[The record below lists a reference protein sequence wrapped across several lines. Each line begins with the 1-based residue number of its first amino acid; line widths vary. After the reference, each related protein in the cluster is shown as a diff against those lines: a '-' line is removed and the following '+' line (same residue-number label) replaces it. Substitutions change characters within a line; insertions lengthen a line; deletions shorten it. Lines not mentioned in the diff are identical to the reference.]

1 MSFKRGFPIW
11 NIGPYPSVFAAV
23 FWCFSLVIGLRD
35 DTKITARN
43 SGEKASKD
51 GSIHQPNEDQTVVQR
66 PKTNPLPSGLRVPPP
81 PPSIPL
87 KEAMGETAS
96 APEASPSPSFR
107 TPIDET
113 GETGGSSPPTPVLPV
128 SSRADAEPQH
138 LAPVDTDYADD
149 VYTPAPTSNPVVEA
163 LVANGLY
170 LEDGGDG
177 LHSLTCPWVSEHPPE
192 ASSQADYLEP
202 DFGRPIGRFRC
213 AHKHAETR
221 DAQCLIDHLGIGPD
235 AARAKAVV
243 YMQTGETY
251 RAVAAS
257 ERVLAIAARYFNATG
272 PIVRIV
278 TRPGQGISTEL
289 VTDQT
294 LSAFLAS
301 KIDFYRKGN
310 GGSWERCDPPASIVA
325 GLRYG
330 QDRLHLRTLAG
341 LSRQPFYGAD
351 GRLVS
356 KSGFDE
362 PTGIYSD
369 FDETEYDLGSPTRDD
384 AEREL
389 AYLKWLL
396 REFEFGSDADRSAA
410 LSAIITAAVRSSLS
424 LAPAFNINAPR
435 SGGGKSFLAALIA
448 LAAGPGDPYSVS
460 YPTTAEEATK
470 VLLSMLL
477 EKPAVILFDDMQA
490 QTGWKSLGPINKAL
504 TSTTITE
511 RVLGKS
517 QTGTARTNVLFLGT
531 GNNVEPA
538 QDMRRRVVS
547 IRLAPKSETPTLRS
561 FSFNPVAQIRKHR
574 SRLVQAALTII
585 EAHRAEGQPAFDVP
599 SIGSYEEWSMFCRHP
614 LIWLGEPDPATSLIE
629 QVEQD
634 TDQAALGEFLTV
646 WLRLFDDEA
655 MTVREVVPYAARDA
669 RFADALEEIGVMD
682 GTVVNRKRLGW
693 YLKQNR
699 GRWAN
704 GLRIESGPNSQ
715 RNTWRVIEG

>member
-1 MSFKRGFPIW
+1 MTADNQNLPAGEGTDGKGSDTSRFRI
-11 NIGPYPSVFAAV
+11 PSTRPAV
-23 FWCFSLVIGLRD
+23 EPA
-35 DTKITARN
+35 DTQSSVA
-43 SGEKASKD
+43 D
-51 GSIHQPNEDQTVVQR
+51 
-66 PKTNPLPSGLRVPPP
+66 L
-81 PPSIPL
+81 
-87 KEAMGETAS
+87 
-96 APEASPSPSFR
+96 PEAAAG
-107 TPIDET
+107 TPPET
-113 GETGGSSPPTPVLPV
+113 GETGEPSPPAPVLPV
-128 SSRADAEPQH
+128 SPPPDAGLRLPD
-138 LAPVDTDYADD
+138 PDVADD
-149 VYTPAPTSNPVVEA
+149 VYTPAPTSNPVVQA
-163 LVANGLY
+163 LVTNGLY
-170 LEDGGDG
+170 LEDAGEG
-177 LHSLTCPWVSEHPPE
+177 LHSLTCPWASEHPPGI
-192 ASSQADYLEP
+192 SSQADYLEP

-257 ERVLAIAARYFNATG
+257 ERVLAIAGRYFNATG
-272 PIVRIV
+272 PIVRVV

-310 GGSWERCDPPASIVA
+310 GGSWERCDPPVSIVA

-351 GRLVS
+351 GGLVS

-369 FDETEYDLGSPTRDD
+369 FDEAEYDFESPTRDA
-384 AEREL
+384 AEQAL
-389 AYLKWLL
+389 DYLKWLL

-410 LSAIITAAVRSSLS
+410 LSALLTAAVRPSLS
-424 LAPAFNINAPR
+424 LAPAFNLNAPR

-561 FSFNPVAQIRKHR
+561 FSFNPVAHIRKHR

-585 EAHRAEGQPAFDVP
+585 EAHRLAGQPVSDVP
-599 SIGSYEEWSMFCRHP
+599 SIGSYDEWSLFCRHP
-614 LIWLGEPDPATSLIE
+614 LLWLGEPDPATSLIE
-629 QVEQD
+629 QVQQD
-634 TDQAALGEFLTV
+634 TDQDALEVFLKLWV
-646 WLRLFDDEA
+646 RLFDDDA
-655 MTVREVVPYAARDA
+655 TMVREVVAE
-669 RFADALEEIGVMD
+669 ALRNATLREILDEIEVMD
-682 GTVVNRKRLGW
+682 GSVVNTRRLGW
-693 YLKQNR
+693 YLRDNR
-699 GRWAN
+699 GRWAG
-704 GLRIESGPNSQ
+704 GLRIIEGPKTQ
-715 RNTWRVIEG
+715 RNTWRVVAD